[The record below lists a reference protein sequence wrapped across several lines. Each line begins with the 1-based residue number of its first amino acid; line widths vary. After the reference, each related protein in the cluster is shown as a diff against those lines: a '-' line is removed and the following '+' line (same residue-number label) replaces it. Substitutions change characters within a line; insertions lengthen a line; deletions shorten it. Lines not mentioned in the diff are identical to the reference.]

1 MLPFMS
7 LKDSMA
13 PYASRNTDTAVPAL
27 GAVMGAIK
35 RWANDAPK
43 PGGGG
48 GAGSRARL
56 SDMFVASFGWPWPSS
71 DRRSLADKS
80 DPMGA
85 DSPLPTLQD
94 GTSAILVGGEK

>member
-35 RWANDAPK
+35 RWANDARK
-43 PGGGG
+43 PLV
-48 GAGSRARL
+48 AGVGRAAARGYLICGFVRL
-56 SDMFVASFGWPWPSS
+56 AFVRSPIA
-71 DRRSLADKS
+71 RR
-80 DPMGA
+80 
-85 DSPLPTLQD
+85 
-94 GTSAILVGGEK
+94 

>member
-1 MLPFMS
+1 LLPFMS

-43 PGGGG
+43 PGGVGQP
-48 GAGSRARL
+48 RA
-56 SDMFVASFGWPWPSS
+56 DGCGFGWPSS
-71 DRRSLADKS
+71 SGVRTDRSPIKS

-94 GTSAILVGGEK
+94 GTSAILVGSEK